1 MLADKQQNAEATDEP
16 AKQASEAKL
25 SSNLASRDAF
35 NNARVGFWSSLAYAV
50 LLIALNIS
58 FVIMALQ
65 VPATEWQGMEVYAR
79 TYRAIAF
86 VPQAIG
92 LVSIPAL
99 IVMIASI
106 HIYASESRKLWS
118 LAGLAFGTAYA
129 VLLGSLYF
137 IQVGILLPALKQG
150 NWHGLDQYIFA
161 NPRSISWGLD
171 HFAWSLLGVALLLV
185 AWVFEGDG
193 LRRWIRWL
201 FVLNGL
207 ANISLIFT
215 FAFDIE
221 VLTLVVA
228 FTSWVIALPITAV
241 LLAIMFRN
249 ISSQYS
255 ESYDLAR
262 YWTLLRP
269 KILLRSKYL

>member
-1 MLADKQQNAEATDEP
+1 MSGE
-16 AKQASEAKL
+16 
-25 SSNLASRDAF
+25 LASRDVVY
-35 NNARVGFWSSLAYAV
+35 NARAGFWSALSYAV
-50 LLIALNIS
+50 LLVALNVS
-58 FVIMALQ
+58 FTIMVLQ
-65 VPATEWQGMEVYAR
+65 VPATEWEGMEVYAR
-79 TYRAIAF
+79 TYRNIAF
-86 VPQAIG
+86 LPQAVG

-99 IVMIASI
+99 IVMLSSI
-106 HIYASESRKLWS
+106 HVYASESRKTWS

-129 VLLGSLYF
+129 VLVGSLYF
-137 IQVGILLPALKQG
+137 IQVGILLPSLKHG
-150 NWHGLDQYIFA
+150 NWSGLEQYAFA
-161 NPRSISWGLD
+161 NPRSIAWGLD
-171 HFAWSLLGVALLLV
+171 HFAWSLLGVALLFM
-185 AWVFEGDG
+185 AWVFEGSG